1 MAETVKIVDL
11 NALKLYDKLLKEYI
25 NNKIVYATETEVL
38 GLFETVTK
46 DPAPVDATEK
56 QFLENLKKNF
66 KNGLKKIFNPFFNS
80 FYK

>member
-25 NNKIVYATETEVL
+25 NNKIVYATEAEVL

-46 DPAPVDATEK
+46 EPAPVDAKEK
-56 QFLENLKKNF
+56 
-66 KNGLKKIFNPFFNS
+66 
-80 FYK
+80 

>member
-38 GLFETVTK
+38 GLFETVTEK
-46 DPAPVDATEK
+46 TTPVDAIE
-56 QFLENLKKNF
+56 E
-66 KNGLKKIFNPFFNS
+66 
-80 FYK
+80 